1 MAFLLLVHEN
11 ETLKEDRKRSL
22 RIQKALLTVYMNA
35 IKYQKMMSV
44 VADIRILDFDTEEKY
59 DFRKK
64 QLWNIRQTVAPSVD
78 CFSVGLI

>member
-64 QLWNIRQTVAPSVD
+64 QL
-78 CFSVGLI
+78 